1 MNHGAAGDELRLVPT
16 GNAPIECHVG
26 YPTERIGPEGVL
38 FVNE

>member
-16 GNAPIECHVG
+16 GNAPIECHVA
-26 YPTERIGPEGVL
+26 TERIGPEGVL